1 VFRIVHDYF
10 GHGILGNQFGA
21 IGEENATLQH
31 LDLYS
36 DEAAPAVIFQTRGQN
51 SWVNFSGANKEAN
64 DLRKQARELRKQG
77 ETKKADELVEQA
89 NKLFKFVEPK
99 IAIFPTKFNFRR
111 YETARRISEQEDIN
125 TRPNKRVDDLPK
137 LLEKYSK
144 RSSGTRG
151 VDKRNVRRT
160 KRIGLLDLNV
170 VAEYTL
176 DNKVDSQQNLIS
188 KDMKQQEESV
198 SKKILTQDQ
207 IKELMTYPDYW
218 RGTLREAAEQGE
230 SIEETYKKYEK
241 LEYLM

>member
-1 VFRIVHDYF
+1 M
-10 GHGILGNQFGA
+10 
-21 IGEENATLQH
+21 
-31 LDLYS
+31 S
-36 DEAAPAVIFQTRGQN
+36 
-51 SWVNFSGANKEAN
+51 
-64 DLRKQARELRKQG
+64 RKQP
-77 ETKKADELVEQA
+77 
-89 NKLFKFVEPK
+89 EPK

-125 TRPNKRVDDLPK
+125 SRPNRGVDDLPK
-137 LLEKYSK
+137 LLERYSK

-151 VDKRNVRRT
+151 VNKRNVRGT

>member
-1 VFRIVHDYF
+1 MSR
-10 GHGILGNQFGA
+10 
-21 IGEENATLQH
+21 
-31 LDLYS
+31 
-36 DEAAPAVIFQTRGQN
+36 
-51 SWVNFSGANKEAN
+51 KE
-64 DLRKQARELRKQG
+64 L
-77 ETKKADELVEQA
+77 
-89 NKLFKFVEPK
+89 EPK

-125 TRPNKRVDDLPK
+125 TRPNKRVDDLPG

-151 VDKRNVRRT
+151 VDKRNVRGT